1 MATRTPEVPAA
12 AAPAAEPAGQPFTEP
27 ELAALLNLEARLLD
41 ENRLAE
47 WLGLI
52 GQEVTYWVPL
62 DPAAVTPA
70 GQLSIVLEDRFR
82 LEARVW
88 RIIEAGV
95 NHSQDPPSRTVRV
108 VSNVELD
115 NSDPREPV
123 ARFVTVLFETR
134 PGGQRPDVLRTYPM
148 RCEYRLRQE
157 SGKWRIRFRKMT
169 ILQADGDLASMTFL
183 V

>member
-1 MATRTPEVPAA
+1 VVTKTSARVPATA
-12 AAPAAEPAGQPFTEP
+12 ADQAGQPLTEAG
-27 ELAALLNLEARLLD
+27 LVALLNLEARLLD
-41 ENRLAE
+41 ENRLTE

-52 GQEVTYWVPL
+52 CQEVTYWVPL
-62 DPAAVTPA
+62 DPAAETPA
-70 GQLSIVLEDRFR
+70 GILSIVLEDRFR

-88 RIIEAGV
+88 RITEAGV

-108 VSNVELD
+108 ISNVELD
-115 NSDPREPV
+115 NSDPLGPA

-134 PGGQRPDVLRTYPM
+134 PGGQRADVLRTYPM

-157 SGKWRIRFRKMT
+157 SGQWRIWFRKTT
-169 ILQADGDLASMTFL
+169 ILQADADLASMTFL